1 MSDYFDIKTQ
11 YWAEIVEQMST
22 TVMAFDADLE
32 LVAINDAGERLMSST
47 SAHLLGM
54 SLQELVGGSPEFMR
68 AVRRVQ
74 REGQP
79 FTERNMVL
87 ATSGIGELLVDC
99 TVTPWR
105 SRTRNH
111 DALLV
116 EINNIDRHQLIRTEE
131 SMQEQTSI
139 TSALI
144 RGLAHEVKNPLGG
157 IRGAAQ
163 LLERELTDSGLHEY
177 TEVIIEEADRL
188 RKLVD
193 RMLGP
198 REESVRTEVN
208 VHSVLERVRQITSAE
223 SGAEVNLERDY
234 DPSCPAIYVDHDQLL
249 QACLNV
255 VRNAIQAVS
264 EKGGTV
270 TVRTRVER
278 MFTIG
283 TETHRL
289 VVRIEVIDDGPGIAR
304 ELRNSIFFPM
314 VSGRPNGSGLGLPLA
329 QKLIRRQGGLIGF
342 TSEPGNTN
350 FTIWLPVTRPKGAA
364 AQGLTGE
371 GRDQQEVETHAR

>member
-1 MSDYFDIKTQ
+1 MSDYSDIRTQ
-11 YWAEIVEQMST
+11 YWAEIVDQMST

-32 LVAINDAGERLMSST
+32 LVDINDAGERLMSST
-47 SAHLLGM
+47 SAHLRGM

-87 ATSGIGELLVDC
+87 ATSGVGELLVDC

-105 SRTRNH
+105 SRTRDH

-177 TEVIIEEADRL
+177 TQVIIEEADRL

-234 DPSCPAIYVDHDQLL
+234 DPSCPPIYVDHDQLL

-304 ELRNSIFFPM
+304 ELKNSIFFPM

-350 FTIWLPVTRPKGAA
+350 FTIWLPVTGPKGSA

-371 GRDQQEVETHAR
+371 GREQQEVETHAR

>member
-1 MSDYFDIKTQ
+1 MLKNPDRKTQ
-11 YWAEIVEQMST
+11 YWAEIVDQLST
-22 TVMAFDADLE
+22 TVMAFDGDLE

-54 SLQELVGGSPEFMR
+54 PLQELIGGSPDFMR

-87 ATSGIGELLVDC
+87 TTSGVGEILVDC
-99 TVTPWR
+99 TVSPWR
-105 SRTRNH
+105 SRDVDDR
-111 DALLV
+111 ALLV
-116 EINNIDRHQLIRTEE
+116 ELNNIDRHQLIRTEE
-131 SMQEQTSI
+131 SMQVQTSI

-163 LLERELTDSGLHEY
+163 LLERELDDSALHEY
-177 TEVIIEEADRL
+177 TQVIIEEADRL

-208 VHSVLERVRQITSAE
+208 VHSVLERVRQITAAE
-223 SGAEVNLERDY
+223 AVADVHIERDY
-234 DPSCPAIYVDHDQLL
+234 DPSCPTVFVDHDQLV

-270 TVRTRVER
+270 TLRTRVER

-304 ELRNSIFFPM
+304 DLRNSIFFPM

-329 QKLIRRQGGLIGF
+329 QTLIRRQGGLIGF
-342 TSEPGNTN
+342 TSEPGHTN
-350 FTIWLPVTRPKGAA
+350 FTIWLPVTQPHAVSKAG
-364 AQGLTGE
+364 GDGF
-371 GRDQQEVETHAR
+371 GREREVETHAK